1 MRVYKVALSLSFF
14 FFFFSIFLKFS
25 LVGYKVCLGS
35 LQEARII

>member
-1 MRVYKVALSLSFF
+1 MRVYKVALSLSF